1 MEHVMEP
8 ESAFREI
15 HRVLKPGG
23 VSLHNFPSKWRPIEP
38 HMFIPFG
45 GAIQSYGYMLFWA
58 LLGVRNH
65 FQKGLPVREAARR
78 NYLILANRR
87 QLSYLGGAEL
97 ERLLSQLFETWS
109 CQEIAFL
116 KYSRGRAHLLY
127 GAVKALPPLRRC
139 FQFAHPHLA
148 PLFRPLLV
156 VPRLRFLCHR
166 LPGHPDV
173 MRRR

>member
-87 QLSYLGGAEL
+87 QLSWRCRAGAAALAALRNLEL
-97 ERLLSQLFETWS
+97 PGDRVSQLLPRQSPSALRGGQSAAPSSAVFPIRPPPPRPS
-109 CQEIAFL
+109 VSAAL
-116 KYSRGRAHLLY
+116 GRAAAAVSVPPPP
-127 GAVKALPPLRRC
+127 GASRRD
-139 FQFAHPHLA
+139 A
-148 PLFRPLLV
+148 
-156 VPRLRFLCHR
+156 
-166 LPGHPDV
+166 
-173 MRRR
+173 